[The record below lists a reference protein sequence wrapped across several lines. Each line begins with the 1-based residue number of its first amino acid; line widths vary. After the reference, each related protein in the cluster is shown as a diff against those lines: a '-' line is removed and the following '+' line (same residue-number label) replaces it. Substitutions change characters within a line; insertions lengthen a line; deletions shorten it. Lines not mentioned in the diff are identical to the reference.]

1 MPEYRYGGSSLS
13 YSQALR
19 ALLSQNT
26 FLTRL
31 PADLKDARLDTLG
44 GVKA

>member
-1 MPEYRYGGSSLS
+1 MPEYRYGGSYLS

-19 ALLSQNT
+19 AALSQNT

-31 PADLKDARLDTLG
+31 PADLKHVRLDTFG